1 MQGKSQVSRC
11 EQGIVVFIGYHIGG
25 LTLHQGKSSWS
36 SWRSMGVTLAQ
47 EVFILQYV

>member
-1 MQGKSQVSRC
+1 MQGKSQVLKC

-25 LTLHQGKSSWS
+25 LTLHQGKR
-36 SWRSMGVTLAQ
+36 SWRSMGVKLAQ